1 MLLKEGIGWGYM
13 PEHRVPEDVEKGAA
27 RRLDKPEPTRGS
39 ERSYAI
45 YRTDPPPGPTGSWLI
60 SRLQAQAAGAPKA
73 INQRSIL
80 TALRH
85 LWKDQGARNS
95 GSSAALTPRRPKIWV
110 LCWPSLGA
118 AVPTRTLADLDRDT
132 NVRHIA

>member
-1 MLLKEGIGWGYM
+1 MSRGLRVIGTQTWRLNDLGSKHMLLKEGIGWGYM

-45 YRTDPPPGPTGSWLI
+45 YRTDTPPGPTGSWLI
-60 SRLQAQAAGAPKA
+60 SRLQAQAAGAPEA

-85 LWKDQGARNS
+85 L
-95 GSSAALTPRRPKIWV
+95 
-110 LCWPSLGA
+110 
-118 AVPTRTLADLDRDT
+118 
-132 NVRHIA
+132 